1 MPGSNAHITAQARPL
16 SPQCFVLNRDRLLIF
31 CILAL
36 FTLCATSG
44 TASAQATYETLTV
57 NAGEDQ
63 TVETGDEVTLSCEAS
78 STEIAASL
86 PISALSWSQQSGTTV
101 TLSNPVGLSYQRTFT
116 APSSTGTLTF
126 RCTYDDGTISLFDD
140 MTVTVVVAA
149 PANLAAIGDSGN
161 RHPGDLGRRAR
172 PGCDRRYNG

>member
-1 MPGSNAHITAQARPL
+1 MPGSNAHITALARPL
-16 SPQCFVLNRDRLLIF
+16 SPQWFVLNRDRLLIF

-44 TASAQATYETLTV
+44 TASAQTTFETLTV

-63 TVETGDEVTLSCEAS
+63 TVETGDEVTLSCKAS

-86 PISALSWSQQSGTTV
+86 PVSALSWSTAVRYHRHPEQSR
-101 TLSNPVGLSYQRTFT
+101 LACLISRTFT

-126 RCTYDDGTISLFDD
+126 QCTYDDGTIQSLW
-140 MTVTVVVAA
+140 TT
-149 PANLAAIGDSGN
+149 
-161 RHPGDLGRRAR
+161 
-172 PGCDRRYNG
+172 